1 MTGCRIASEDRGD
14 PHFDTMEPWEE
25 RVQQRDKL
33 RVVMNC
39 IIKMYNELIEQDSF
53 DPCDELI
60 TDANQ
65 LFDWFDFEC
74 NYTKEKK

>member
-1 MTGCRIASEDRGD
+1 MSRCRISEEDAAD

-33 RVVMNC
+33 RVVMDDV
-39 IIKMYNELIEQDSF
+39 IKLYNTLIEQDSF

-60 TDANQ
+60 TDAYA
-65 LFDWFDFEC
+65 LYEWLDFEAR
-74 NYTKEKK
+74 

>member
-1 MTGCRIASEDRGD
+1 MTGCRISSEDAGD

-33 RVVMNC
+33 RVVMDD
-39 IIKMYNELIEQDSF
+39 IIKMYDVLIEQDSF

-60 TDANQ
+60 SDADQ
-65 LFDWFDFEC
+65 LYDWLVFESRL
-74 NYTKEKK
+74 TKEL

>member
-1 MTGCRIASEDRGD
+1 MSRCRISEEDAGD

-33 RVVMNC
+33 RVVMDDV
-39 IIKMYNELIEQDSF
+39 IKLYDELIARESF

-60 TDANQ
+60 TDAYA
-65 LFDWFDFEC
+65 LHEWLDFEAR
-74 NYTKEKK
+74 

>member
-33 RVVMNC
+33 RVVMDDV
-39 IIKMYNELIEQDSF
+39 IAMYEQLRDRESF
-53 DPCDELI
+53 DPSDELI
-60 TDANQ
+60 YDANA
-65 LFDWFDFEC
+65 LYEWLSFEIGG
-74 NYTKEKK
+74 K